1 MRVAIDVGTF
11 TNALAVPERAITQQQ
26 ATRLVLVVNDRNVV
40 EPRPVT
46 LGLRLGGEVL
56 VYSGVKPG
64 DRVIVDGLFKA
75 RPGSEVKP
83 VPLQEGAPR
92 GPAPEA
98 PKEAAKPASA
108 KK

>member
-1 MRVAIDVGTF
+1 
-11 TNALAVPERAITQQQ
+11 
-26 ATRLVLVVNDRNVV
+26 
-40 EPRPVT
+40 VT

-56 VYSGVKPG
+56 IYSGVRAG

-83 VPLQEGAPR
+83 VPLQEGAAR
-92 GPAPEA
+92 GLAPEA
-98 PKEAAKPASA
+98 PKEGVKPAGP

>member
-1 MRVAIDVGTF
+1 MI
-11 TNALAVPERAITQQQ
+11 ALA
-26 ATRLVLVVNDRNVV
+26 
-40 EPRPVT
+40 
-46 LGLRLGGEVL
+46 LGLGLGLGYVVARSTAAADGDLSAGLGGEVV